1 MHLASHTACL
11 SFSVGFGQRI
21 VIKNQRGVRRP
32 RMAPGWAEQLPNLT
46 IQAFAS
52 LPFLI
57 AKIFCWL
64 LCVAAAKENQRS
76 EEWSRSCK
84 NSGPSL
90 ERRHQ
95 EPGEIDLARGKT
107 WLHMDEGIRTRMK
120 RRQGK

>member
-1 MHLASHTACL
+1 
-11 SFSVGFGQRI
+11 
-21 VIKNQRGVRRP
+21 
-32 RMAPGWAEQLPNLT
+32 MAPGWAEQLPNLT

-76 EEWSRSCK
+76 EEWGRSCK

-95 EPGEIDLARGKT
+95 EPREIDLARGKT
-107 WLHMDEGIRTRMK
+107 WLHMDKGIRTIGMNEET
-120 RRQGK
+120 RREDKGNK